1 MRVTGICSSYCELAT
16 LALQAYV
23 RAIQAIEKRNAG
35 EVVETPKLTRGDLSA
50 SGAGGTP
57 TGLA

>member
-50 SGAGGTP
+50 SGAC
-57 TGLA
+57 L